1 MLAVHAGDAN
11 LATIGVLGETTGT
24 VDGFNH
30 RHSSF
35 EGERTGRPHLSA
47 HGNRATQHLNV
58 HREALVHL
66 FLDGEKVANVLGDIG
81 RHLPGH
87 LHLLPHVDSHQPGLR
102 YLDLG
107 RGDLHRGFIHHAD
120 HIAHS
125 DAVDAEPAV
134 GARCRGDRCCCR
146 SGWRRSGLSGTRLA
160 TAPEN
165 GHQQHQRTHPVLT
178 ESKHH
183 VDKLAK
189 SIGIRTAAQYLVSLP
204 GFISEV
210 LDSEPTT
217 AISAGLASAF
227 FFLDNFRSPSGLLSS
242 LLE

>member
-1 MLAVHAGDAN
+1 M
-11 LATIGVLGETTGT
+11 
-24 VDGFNH
+24 
-30 RHSSF
+30 
-35 EGERTGRPHLSA
+35 
-47 HGNRATQHLNV
+47 NV

-66 FLDGEKVANVLGDIG
+66 FLDREQVADVLGDIG
-81 RHLPGH
+81 RHPPGN
-87 LHLLPHVDSHQPGLR
+87 LHLLAHVDSNQPGFR

-107 RGDLHRGFIHHAD
+107 RGDGHRGFIHHAD

-134 GARCRGDRCCCR
+134 GTRCRDSGGCCR
-146 SGWRRSGLSGTRLA
+146 SGSLRSGLSGARLA

-183 VDKLAK
+183 VDKFTE

-204 GFISEV
+204 GFISEA